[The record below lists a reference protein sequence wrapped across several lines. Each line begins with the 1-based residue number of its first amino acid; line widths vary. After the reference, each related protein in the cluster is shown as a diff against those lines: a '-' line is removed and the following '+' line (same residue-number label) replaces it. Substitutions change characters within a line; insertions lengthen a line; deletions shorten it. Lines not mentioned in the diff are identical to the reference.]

1 MNILMVD
8 DQREIVNSLKNG
20 IRWDTLPVEQVY
32 TACSAKEAKL
42 VLVNFQVDVLITD
55 IEMPEET
62 DLRYVS
68 GLVKISVILNWSCLT
83 SHPDFKY
90 AQEAIRLGVSEYIL
104 QPVRYGDV
112 ETVIRKLWTVVE
124 QKQRLRRLKKTR
136 DLVASSRN
144 TILDAMLSKLFRG
157 KTEDARLIF
166 EHFREMFEV
175 ECGPCRIWP
184 VLVKIQRWKK
194 ITNIGMKSWCAW
206 F

>member
-55 IEMPEET
+55 IEMPEEN
-62 DLRYVS
+62 
-68 GLVKISVILNWSCLT
+68 GLALCQWARENISHIELVLLT

-124 QKQRLRRLKKTR
+124 QKQRLRRLKKQGIWWHLQEIPYWMR
-136 DLVASSRN
+136 CC
-144 TILDAMLSKLFRG
+144 LSF
-157 KTEDARLIF
+157 F
-166 EHFREMFEV
+166 V
-175 ECGPCRIWP
+175 E
-184 VLVKIQRWKK
+184 KQRMP
-194 ITNIGMKSWCAW
+194 G
-206 F
+206 